1 MNTKKSMKDQTTEY
15 YEKVGLGVFMKTTLI
30 VLALVFGVIGL
41 VGWYSVSLLFGV
53 VMALSGLLTISI
65 IYALFGSIKIIITSK
80 ELVVAFRFFS
90 QRFFLCDIES
100 CEQTTTSF
108 KKYSGI
114 GIRYGVDGSL
124 AYSTSSG
131 SAVRITKAGER
142 PFVFSTNHPDTVCQI
157 ISKKIT
163 KT

>member
-1 MNTKKSMKDQTTEY
+1 MNRKNSLKDQTTEY
-15 YEKVGLGVFMKTTLI
+15 YERVGLGVFMKTSLI
-30 VLALVFGVIGL
+30 VLSLVFSVIGL

-53 VMALSGLLTISI
+53 VMVLSGLLTAST
-65 IYALFGSIKIIITSK
+65 IYAIFGSLKIIITSK
-80 ELVVAFRFFS
+80 GIVVAFRFFS

-108 KKYSGI
+108 KKYAGI

-124 AYSTSSG
+124 AYSTSWS
-131 SAVRITKAGER
+131 SAVRITKKGER
-142 PFVFSTNHPDTVCQI
+142 SFVFSTNHPDTVCQI

-163 KT
+163 QT